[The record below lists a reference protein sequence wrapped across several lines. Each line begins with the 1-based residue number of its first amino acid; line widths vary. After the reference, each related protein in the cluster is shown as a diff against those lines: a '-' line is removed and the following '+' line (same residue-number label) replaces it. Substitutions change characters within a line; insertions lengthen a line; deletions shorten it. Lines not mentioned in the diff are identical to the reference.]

1 MVWDSLFQNA
11 GMRHRSKGSVHQTEL
26 LCVTSKCDGGELL
39 ENGQVRKEPNEV
51 YEIPLGPRA
60 ISHFWVVVERN
71 LVSFNF

>member
-1 MVWDSLFQNA
+1 MT
-11 GMRHRSKGSVHQTEL
+11 SKG
-26 LCVTSKCDGGELL
+26 DGGELL

-60 ISHFWVVVERN
+60 ISHFWVVMERN